1 MSTSNF
7 IIYRSSA
14 GSGKTY
20 TLALSYLALS
30 LKGDNFGYKDYYR
43 KILAITF
50 TNKAAA
56 EMKERVL
63 HYFEELANKSDKE
76 NILFWLKKET
86 KLEKEEIYKRAKA
99 IHKHILHHYSDLSI
113 STIDKFTYRIVRTFA
128 TDLGLSHNFQL
139 EMDNYKI
146 IQPVVAMLLGK
157 LKKTGGDLTSALV
170 NFALQK
176 AEDGK
181 SSNIERDLEEF
192 AHQIFKENIGP
203 FIKNK
208 TLTIKHS
215 LQVKKDLYSQQK
227 QLEVKVQ
234 LLASKAISFFEKN
247 GFTKAH
253 FNNGTFFKHFTE
265 TLLNKEAKKWIPSE
279 ALLRYIK
286 DGQWYAQSKSDEI
299 KELVDSHL
307 KDLQLFMD
315 ELLDL
320 LKPYLSNKAVLQNI
334 YSIAVLNELIQGVKN
349 YKKEQNVQQISSLN
363 KQIHDL
369 VVAQPSAFIYERI
382 GERYNH
388 FLIDEFQDTSIL
400 QWQNMLPLITDAID
414 FGKSLVV
421 GDGKQSIYRWRAG
434 EVEQFLKLPT
444 IFNGDKLQFKS
455 DWEKKLI
462 FHETTKNL
470 EKNFRSKKEIIK
482 FNNNFFEKLKTL
494 LTPHL
499 QDIYKAQKQEY
510 EHAEEGGYV
519 HLELFGD
526 KKNDCKELILQK
538 ILAEIN
544 KLVNENNYSLRDI
557 AILCNSRKRVA
568 LTAQF
573 LTNNTIDVVSNEG
586 LLLHSSEKV
595 KLLVSSFY
603 YLQDQDNKIAKA
615 GIIECLQKTVLSKNN
630 LHKLNSKLH
639 QDKSFLQLIKEAG
652 LSFPIPILTELPLYE
667 MTEQIIRNLKV
678 NEDVYVQFFL
688 DVVLRYTEKNG
699 SSISEFLL
707 WWEDVKTKEAIVVPE
722 ETNAVQIMTIHKAK
736 GLAFNVVMI
745 PFNWEDVSN
754 KKEIWVDTSKYYQK
768 LKSALINSSKTLELS
783 YFSNEYKKEKE
794 LALLDNLN
802 KLYVA
807 MTRSKE
813 RLYIFSKSFPDK
825 IENDFDTK
833 GKLHSF
839 LHNFSK
845 SYPIIEGADKEN
857 HQYKAKEKYHSY
869 LIKNQD
875 KSNWRN
881 MISLKHSAEKVWDL
895 EKQKKSVE
903 WGKILHLALSQIKKK
918 KDIKVVIE
926 TLLAKGKCDISQYK
940 KLKKQLP
947 ILLQSEQISK
957 YFTTNWEV
965 RAEKE
970 MLIETGESYIPDR
983 LVFNGKEVTIIDYK
997 TGDKKTEH
1005 QKQIQNY
1012 ANALKNMGYKVAET
1026 DLIYTKDILK
1036 E

>member
-7 IIYRSSA
+7 TIYRSSA

-30 LKGDNFGYKDYYR
+30 LKGDDFGYKDYYR

-56 EMKERVL
+56 EMKERIL
-63 HYFEELANKSDKE
+63 HYFQELANESDKE

-86 KLEKEEIYKRAKA
+86 KLEKEEIYKRARA
-99 IHKHILHHYSDLSI
+99 IHKHILHHYADLSI

-128 TDLGLSHNFQL
+128 TDLGLSHNFEL

-146 IQPVVAMLLGK
+146 IQPVVALLLSK
-157 LKKTGGDLTSALV
+157 LEKAGGDLTSALV

-192 AHQIFKENIGP
+192 ANQIFKENVGP
-203 FIKNK
+203 FIEGK
-208 TLTIKHS
+208 TLTIKQCM
-215 LQVKKDLYSQQK
+215 QVKKDLYSQQK

-234 LLASKAISFFEKN
+234 LLANKAISFFSKN
-247 GFTKAH
+247 GFTKSH
-253 FNNGTFFKHFTE
+253 FNNGTFFKHFTKN
-265 TLLNKEAKKWIPSE
+265 LLNNDAKKWIPSD
-279 ALLRYIK
+279 ALLRYINN
-286 DGQWYAQSKSDEI
+286 GQWYAQNKSDEI
-299 KELVDSHL
+299 KELVDSYL
-307 KDLQLFMD
+307 EDLQLFMD

-320 LKPYLSNKAVLQNI
+320 LKPYFSNKAVLQNI
-334 YSIAVLNELIQGVKN
+334 YSIAVLNKLIQGVKN
-349 YKKEQNVQQISSLN
+349 YKKEQNIQQISSLN
-363 KQIHDL
+363 KQIHNL
-369 VVAQPSAFIYERI
+369 VVVQPSAFIYERI

-388 FLIDEFQDTSIL
+388 FLIDEFQDTSVL

-434 EVEQFLKLPT
+434 EVEQFLKLPI

-455 DWEKKLI
+455 EWEKKLS

-482 FNNNFFEKLKTL
+482 FNNNFFEQLKTL

-526 KKNDCKELILQK
+526 KENDCKELILQK
-538 ILAEIN
+538 LLAEIN

-557 AILCNSRKRVA
+557 TILCNSRKRVA

-603 YLQDQDNKIAKA
+603 YLQDQDDKIAKA
-615 GIIECLQKTVLSKNN
+615 SVIECLQKTVLSRNT
-630 LHKLNSKLH
+630 LHKLNAKLH

-652 LSFPIPILTELPLYE
+652 LSFPIRILTELHLYE
-667 MTEQIIRNLKV
+667 MTEQIIRNLKI

-754 KKEIWVDTSKYYQK
+754 KKEIWVDTSKHYQK
-768 LKSALINSSKTLELS
+768 LKSTLINSSKTLEFS

-807 MTRSKE
+807 MTRPKE
-813 RLYIFSKSFPDK
+813 RLYIFCKSFPDK
-825 IENDFDTK
+825 IVDDFDTQ

-839 LHNFSK
+839 LHNFSN
-845 SYPIIEGADKEN
+845 SYPKIEGDAKEN
-857 HQYKAKEKYHSY
+857 HQYKAQEKYHSF

-881 MISLKHSAEKVWDL
+881 VISLKHSAEKVWDL

-940 KLKKQLP
+940 KLKEQLP

-965 RAEKE
+965 RTEKE
-970 MLIETGESYIPDR
+970 ILIGTGESYIPDR

-1012 ANALKNMGYKVAET
+1012 ANTLKNMGYRVAET
-1026 DLIYTKDILK
+1026 DLIYTKDILRK
-1036 E
+1036 